1 MTDQLDDGRAA
12 AYSDLVAAIVG
23 ARRDPATERFDRE
36 LAAAEAAGSLDA
48 ATARTLRWWQ
58 RETVRAVEDHLAA
71 VLPLVLARIDD
82 AESDAVATV
91 AASADSWVAAS
102 GATTAAPR
110 HRDDRPDGPG
120 GVLHEPPPIPPGP
133 GPAGGAAVGDPAAP
147 HLRPVDRATSGP
159 QDVAPPLLRPGFAPG
174 TPPAMRS
181 AGVTVAQDSVTGGA
195 PPRRL
200 LVAGLTV
207 LTDDDL
213 PSERP
218 HTARIDPPGT
228 PG

>member
-1 MTDQLDDGRAA
+1 MTDQFDDGRAA

-58 RETVRAVEDHLAA
+58 RESVRAVEDHLAA

-82 AESDAVATV
+82 AASDAAATV

-102 GATTAAPR
+102 GATTAAPP
-110 HRDDRPDGPG
+110 HRDDRPDDPG
-120 GVLHEPPPIPPGP
+120 GVLHAPPPTPP
-133 GPAGGAAVGDPAAP
+133 GPAGRAAVGDPSP
-147 HLRPVDRATSGP
+147 HLRPVDRIEGGAHDAG
-159 QDVAPPLLRPGFAPG
+159 PPLLRPGFAPG
-174 TPPAMRS
+174 APPAMRS
-181 AGVTVAQDSVTGGA
+181 AGAAVAQDSVTGGA
-195 PPRRL
+195 PPHRL

-218 HTARIDPPGT
+218 RPTRIDAPGT